1 MEPPRPPAIAE
12 KALLQQHYDN
22 AERQQQQ
29 ESGISSSSPASPL
42 GAPTSPGHT
51 DPEEGV
57 DAPIAI
63 NHSSTTSSYPADN
76 SYSSYPSGSGSQTP
90 PPYSGPSS
98 STSAAAPRQPLSKGP
113 QKYPGLPLL
122 DYRLYSPPLFE
133 LSPDCTTIKSTAP
146 YLSANATALVSLVRA
161 QSTVPPKP
169 QVHITGK
176 RGSNKVDF
184 AVKLNLMSLLV
195 PEDPRKRMD
204 YIRCVGSGELAMRGG
219 PKPSLEPDVAD
230 GGLEEWA
237 RRFVEDQASVKTFT
251 LERVVANLD
260 VEWLEGQIRSMVA
273 STGYKGVVSVTFP
286 VTHAKVVV
294 QNPDKVNK
302 FFTSV
307 TTLFSGKRKY
317 EVVKA
322 VWPFATHKNGEQ
334 GRRCVVQSEE
344 TWWREWKDPIRW
356 AIASKRHGWVTNEDK
371 LEGIMEGI
379 GKGGGTVDWGPE
391 Y

>member
-1 MEPPRPPAIAE
+1 MDPPRPPAVAE
-12 KALLQQHYDN
+12 KAILQQHYDN
-22 AERQQQQ
+22 AERQQYEQQ
-29 ESGISSSSPASPL
+29 QSGVTSPTSQSSSSNPL
-42 GAPTSPGHT
+42 SNAVDGT
-51 DPEEGV
+51 
-57 DAPIAI
+57 DAPEAI
-63 NHSSTTSSYPADN
+63 DDEDAAHHTNAARP
-76 SYSSYPSGSGSQTP
+76 QTP

-98 STSAAAPRQPLSKGP
+98 PHDTRAPRQAPKGP
-113 QKYPGLPLL
+113 QKYPGLPQL

-133 LSPDCTTIKSTAP
+133 LSADCTTIKSSAP

-176 RGSNKVDF
+176 RGSKVDF
-184 AVKLNLMSLLV
+184 AVKLNLMPLLV
-195 PEDPRKRMD
+195 PDDPRRRMD
-204 YIRCVGSGELAMRGG
+204 YIRCVGSGEVAMRGG
-219 PKPSLEPDVAD
+219 PKPGLEPDVGD

-237 RRFVEDQASVKTFT
+237 RRFVDDQAAVKTFT
-251 LERVVANLD
+251 LERVVANMD
-260 VEWLEGQIRSMVA
+260 VEWLEGQIRMLVA
-273 STGYKGVVSVTFP
+273 GTGYKGVVGVTFP

-294 QNPDKVNK
+294 QNPDRVNK

-322 VWPFATHKNGEQ
+322 VWPFATHKSGEP

-344 TWWREWKDPIRW
+344 TWWREWKDPIRYS
-356 AIASKRHGWVTNEDK
+356 ITTKRHGWVTNEDK
-371 LEGIMEGI
+371 LEAIMEGV
-379 GKGGGTVDWGPE
+379 GRGGGTVDWGPE

>member
-22 AERQQQQ
+22 VERQQHTQQ
-29 ESGISSSSPASPL
+29 QSGISSPSSPSAS
-42 GAPTSPGHT
+42 SRPGHT
-51 DPEEGV
+51 DPEEGI
-57 DAPIAI
+57 DAPIAVDDD
-63 NHSSTTSSYPADN
+63 HHHDQTQPHR
-76 SYSSYPSGSGSQTP
+76 SQTP

-98 STSAAAPRQPLSKGP
+98 PSQSNLIPQPRVPKGP
-113 QKYPGLPLL
+113 QRYPGLPQL

-133 LSPDCTTIKSTAP
+133 LSSDCTAIKSTAP

-161 QSTVPPKP
+161 QSTLPPKP

-176 RGSNKVDF
+176 RGSTFDF

-195 PEDPRKRMD
+195 PDDHPRKRMD
-204 YIRCVGSGELAMRGG
+204 YIRCVGSGELAMRGQ
-219 PKPSLEPDVAD
+219 PKPSVEPEVGD
-230 GGLEEWA
+230 GGLERWA
-237 RRFVEDQASVKTFT
+237 RLFVEDQAAVKTFT
-251 LERVVANLD
+251 LERVVANMD

-273 STGYKGVVSVTFP
+273 SMGYKGVVSVTFP

-322 VWPFATHKNGEQ
+322 VWPFATHKNGEP

-344 TWWREWKDPIRW
+344 TWWKEWKDPIRW
-356 AIASKRHGWVTNEDK
+356 AISTKRHGWVTNEDK
-371 LEGIMEGI
+371 LEVIMEGV
-379 GKGGGTVDWGPE
+379 GKGVATVDWGPE

>member
-1 MEPPRPPAIAE
+1 MDPPRPPAVAE
-12 KALLQQHYDN
+12 KAILQQHYDN
-22 AERQQQQ
+22 AERQQYEQQ
-29 ESGISSSSPASPL
+29 QSGVTSSTSQSSSSNPL
-42 GAPTSPGHT
+42 SIALDGT
-51 DPEEGV
+51 
-57 DAPIAI
+57 DAPEAI
-63 NHSSTTSSYPADN
+63 DDEDANTHHPNAAR
-76 SYSSYPSGSGSQTP
+76 PQTP

-98 STSAAAPRQPLSKGP
+98 PHDARAPRQAPKGP
-113 QKYPGLPLL
+113 QKYPGLPQL

-133 LSPDCTTIKSTAP
+133 LSADCTTIKSSAP

-176 RGSNKVDF
+176 RGSKVDF
-184 AVKLNLMSLLV
+184 AVKLNLMPLLV
-195 PEDPRKRMD
+195 PDDPRRRMD
-204 YIRCVGSGELAMRGG
+204 YIRCVGSGEVAMRGG
-219 PKPSLEPDVAD
+219 PKPGLEPDVGD

-237 RRFVEDQASVKTFT
+237 RRFVDDQAAVKTFT
-251 LERVVANLD
+251 LERVVANMD
-260 VEWLEGQIRSMVA
+260 VEWLEGQIRMLVA
-273 STGYKGVVSVTFP
+273 GTGYKGVVGVTFP

-294 QNPDKVNK
+294 QNPDRVNK

-322 VWPFATHKNGEQ
+322 VWPFATHKNGEP

-344 TWWREWKDPIRW
+344 TWWREWKDPIRYS
-356 AIASKRHGWVTNEDK
+356 ITTKRHGWVTSEDK
-371 LEGIMEGI
+371 LEAIMEGV
-379 GKGGGTVDWGPE
+379 GRGGGTVDWGPE